1 MRAHW
6 KLNHHYQLESH
17 KKHETENYMALT
29 QDDFK
34 IPQEKLNELNAAIQ
48 RAVSDY
54 FARSPEADPLDG
66 MSVTFNFA
74 FGFGRDLDAHVAG
87 KIISVDLD

>member
-1 MRAHW
+1 MKR
-6 KLNHHYQLESH
+6 QID
-17 KKHETENYMALT
+17 MGLT
-29 QDDFK
+29 QDDCK
-34 IPQEKLNELNAAIQ
+34 IPQEKLDELNGEIQ

-66 MSVTFNFA
+66 LSVTFNFA
-74 FGFGRDLDAHVAG
+74 FGFGRELDAHVAG

>member
-1 MRAHW
+1 MG
-6 KLNHHYQLESH
+6 
-17 KKHETENYMALT
+17 LT

-34 IPQEKLNELNAAIQ
+34 IPHAKLEELNAEIE
-48 RAVSDY
+48 RIVTEY
-54 FARSPEADPLDG
+54 FARCPDADPLDG

>member
-1 MRAHW
+1 
-6 KLNHHYQLESH
+6 
-17 KKHETENYMALT
+17 MALT

-34 IPQEKLNELNAAIQ
+34 ISQEKLDELNVEIQ
-48 RAVSDY
+48 SAVSGY
-54 FARSPEADPLDG
+54 CARSPEADTLDG

-74 FGFGRDLDAHVAG
+74 FGLGRDVDAHVAG

>member
-1 MRAHW
+1 MGL
-6 KLNHHYQLESH
+6 K
-17 KKHETENYMALT
+17 

-34 IPQEKLNELNAAIQ
+34 IPQEKLEELNAEIERVVA
-48 RAVSDY
+48 DY
-54 FARSPEADPLDG
+54 FARSPDADPLDG

>member
-1 MRAHW
+1 
-6 KLNHHYQLESH
+6 
-17 KKHETENYMALT
+17 MALT

-34 IPQEKLNELNAAIQ
+34 ISQEKLDELNVEIQ
-48 RAVSDY
+48 NAVSGY
-54 FARSPEADPLDG
+54 CARSPEADPLDG

-74 FGFGRDLDAHVAG
+74 FGLGRDVDAHVAG

>member
-1 MRAHW
+1 MMGL
-6 KLNHHYQLESH
+6 K
-17 KKHETENYMALT
+17 

-34 IPQEKLNELNAAIQ
+34 IAQEKLEELNAEIERVVA
-48 RAVSDY
+48 DY
-54 FARSPEADPLDG
+54 FARSPDADPLDG
-66 MSVTFNFA
+66 ISVTFNFA

>member
-1 MRAHW
+1 
-6 KLNHHYQLESH
+6 
-17 KKHETENYMALT
+17 MALT

-34 IPQEKLNELNAAIQ
+34 IPPDTLDKLNVAIE

-54 FARSPEADPLDG
+54 FTRSPEADPLDG

-74 FGFGRDLDAHVAG
+74 FGFGRDLDVHVAG
-87 KIISVDLD
+87 KTISADLD

>member
-1 MRAHW
+1 MSTHW
-6 KLNHHYQLESH
+6 KHNHHNQLENGN
-17 KKHETENYMALT
+17 KHETENSMALT

-34 IPQEKLNELNAAIQ
+34 IPQEKLDELNAEIQ

-54 FARSPEADPLDG
+54 FARSPAADPLDG

-87 KIISVDLD
+87 KTISVDLD

>member
-1 MRAHW
+1 MGL
-6 KLNHHYQLESH
+6 K
-17 KKHETENYMALT
+17 

-34 IPQEKLNELNAAIQ
+34 IPHEKLEELNAEIERVVA
-48 RAVSDY
+48 DY
-54 FARSPEADPLDG
+54 FARNPDADPLDG

-87 KIISVDLD
+87 QLISVDLDGV

>member
-1 MRAHW
+1 
-6 KLNHHYQLESH
+6 
-17 KKHETENYMALT
+17 MALT

-34 IPQEKLNELNAAIQ
+34 IPQEKLDELNAEIQ
-48 RAVSDY
+48 SAVSAY

>member
-1 MRAHW
+1 MPAHW
-6 KLNHHYQLESH
+6 GLNHHNQIESDNQY
-17 KKHETENYMALT
+17 ETENGMALT

-34 IPQEKLNELNAAIQ
+34 IPQEKLDELNAAIQ
-48 RAVSDY
+48 RAVADY

-87 KIISVDLD
+87 KTISVDLD